1 MSLDDIRIAALLTIH
16 VTSSAQGGVV
26 KEPEYDQHGDA
37 LVPPS
42 MPCGVGCARACEQQ
56 NCSRHGLTLKACWS
70 KASGERARTQ
80 TLGPEASLSRAT

>member
-42 MPCGVGCARACEQQ
+42 MPCRVGCARACEQQ
-56 NCSRHGLTLKACWS
+56 HCSRHGLTLKACWS

>member
-56 NCSRHGLTLKACWS
+56 HCSRHGLTLKACWS
-70 KASGERARTQ
+70 KASGERVRTQ
-80 TLGPEASLSRAT
+80 TLGPEASLNRAT